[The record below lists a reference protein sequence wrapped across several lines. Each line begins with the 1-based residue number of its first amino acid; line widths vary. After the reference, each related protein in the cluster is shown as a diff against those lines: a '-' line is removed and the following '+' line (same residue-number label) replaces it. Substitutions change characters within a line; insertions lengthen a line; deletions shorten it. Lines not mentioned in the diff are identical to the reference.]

1 MNFTSD
7 LDTPKFKWLRKTLLF
22 LKDTKTKERSNL
34 KEYWKICD
42 SDIFNSKVFIN
53 FQQA

>member
-22 LKDTKTKERSNL
+22 LKDTESKERSNL
-34 KEYWKICD
+34 KEYWKICV
-42 SDIFNSKVFIN
+42 SNNFNSKDYNSIY
-53 FQQA
+53 